1 MLILHIWNDM
11 QQIELINEQL
21 EKMGPVTIA
30 YLMRKL
36 RITYKSAREIIINM
50 EKNLGML
57 SGKEKIDE

>member
-1 MLILHIWNDM
+1 M